1 MVAGMSTDKRPPL
14 PSIAEWVDIM
24 WQRHKDRI
32 VDDALKRAEA
42 SRRNGFQKGHE
53 HYKRKEPK

>member
-1 MVAGMSTDKRPPL
+1 MSTDKRPPM
-14 PSIAEWVDIM
+14 PSVAEWVDIM

-42 SRRNGFQKGHE
+42 SRRNGFQQGHKY
-53 HYKRKEPK
+53 HKRKEPK

>member
-1 MVAGMSTDKRPPL
+1 MTTDKRPPM
-14 PSIAEWVDIM
+14 PSVAEWVDIM